1 MSERLVF
8 ELLAVDRA
16 TAPLKAVQTQ
26 LDNTT
31 AATRKLGNQ
40 TAGTTKE
47 FRKFALGGLQ
57 QAGFQIGDFFV
68 QVANGTNK
76 MQAFGQQAP
85 QFLQIFGPIGSVV
98 GAAIAVFA
106 AFSVIAEK
114 SASAAKTSADRY
126 ADALDKLSAAT
137 KNAKD
142 AIEQFRFGDSVASFT
157 ENEIK
162 NLESQ
167 ASRLRQVL
175 TELRTTETSGSST
188 GLEQITAMLA
198 RRSAIAEFQTR
209 KEELRVVQEKLQV
222 LRALDEAQRMLNGG
236 LSVSSGIQKG
246 LVYDMEVQLRL
257 AREMASFSQQLA
269 EGIEDPQ
276 KKLDTQ
282 REYQALLQAGLKP
295 VEAMAQAQFSVETA
309 LNRSK
314 IASGQLT
321 SDQVKT
327 LQATNAVLLT
337 AFVLEGQFRA
347 IADETKLLEQG
358 ISQSVIDALKLE
370 GVDLSNLSAG
380 AISAAE
386 MATKLGISL
395 GLAREIR
402 KISALPSAD
411 RSIYTGVKT
420 GVLPDAA
427 LNSIGMGGSGF
438 TQDANAPIEIPGAMS
453 DNPRDD
459 KKGGGGA
466 TDAMKTL
473 REQLA
478 LETELIGK
486 TEAQQRVIQALGLD
500 YKKYGETALNSL
512 VVQITEMDRL
522 NKLAEQQKEIANTIR
537 SAFEGAF
544 MSMVDGTKSVAQAFK
559 DMTRQIIMKLYEQL
573 VVQQM
578 VNAAM
583 GLVGSIFPSLAP
595 FLSGTRA
602 MGGQVTSGKAYLVG
616 ERGPEIV
623 VPSRNGQV
631 VPNNQMG
638 GNNVTVN
645 QSISFGAGVTRAE
658 IQAMLPKIVEST
670 KAAVFDAQRRSV
682 NGMGY

>member
-114 SASAAKTSADRY
+114 SASAAKASADRY

-198 RRSAIAEFQTR
+198 RRSAVAEFQTR

-314 IASGQLT
+314 IASGELT

-395 GLAREIR
+395 GLAREIQQLSKMSPEEKFIR
-402 KISALPSAD
+402 Q
-411 RSIYTGVKT
+411 GVKT
-420 GVLPDAA
+420 GALPREA
-427 LNSIGMGGSGF
+427 LNSLGGQTGF

-638 GNNVTVN
+638 GSNVTVN

-682 NGMGY
+682 NGMGYA

>member
-114 SASAAKTSADRY
+114 SASAVKDSVGTYAESLDR
-126 ADALDKLSAAT
+126 LSAAIQ
-137 KNAKD
+137 NAKD
-142 AIEQFRFGDSVASFT
+142 AIDQFRFGDSVASFT

-167 ASRLRQVL
+167 VQRLRQLL

-188 GLEQITAMLA
+188 GLQQIAAMFSRDA
-198 RRSAIAEFQTR
+198 AIEEFQTR
-209 KEELRVVQEKLQV
+209 REELRVLEDKLQV
-222 LRALDEAQRMLNGG
+222 FRALEEAQRMLNGG

-246 LVYDMEVQLRL
+246 LVYDKEVELRNARELVQSYVSQIEVMGRTKAEAEAIAEAASKAGVSANDLAHINFSNIATAATEALRL
-257 AREMASFSQQLA
+257 A
-269 EGIEDPQ
+269 G
-276 KKLDTQ
+276 
-282 REYQALLQAGLKP
+282 
-295 VEAMAQAQFSVETA
+295 
-309 LNRSK
+309 N
-314 IASGQLT
+314 
-321 SDQVKT
+321 
-327 LQATNAVLLT
+327 
-337 AFVLEGQFRA
+337 
-347 IADETKLLEQG
+347 
-358 ISQSVIDALKLE
+358 
-370 GVDLSNLSAG
+370 
-380 AISAAE
+380 
-386 MATKLGISL
+386 LGISL
-395 GLAREIR
+395 
-402 KISALPSAD
+402 
-411 RSIYTGVKT
+411 
-420 GVLPDAA
+420 DAA
-427 LNSIGMGGSGF
+427 ARLAALGPQGIGGNDPSGGTYGGR
-438 TQDANAPIEIPGAMS
+438 GAGPSQADIIAMRVAGQFGYNTPP
-453 DNPRDD
+453 DN

-466 TDAMKTL
+466 TDPIKRL

-478 LETELIGK
+478 LEAELLGK

-500 YKKYGETALNSL
+500 YQKYGDTALNSL
-512 VVQITEMDRL
+512 VGQITEMDRL
-522 NKLAEQQKEIANTIR
+522 NKLAEQQKEIASTIR
-537 SAFEGAF
+537 SAFSGAF
-544 MSMVDGTKSVAQAFK
+544 MSMVDGTKSVKDAFR
-559 DMTRQIIMKLYEQL
+559 DMARNIIAKLYEVL
-573 VVQQM
+573 VVQRI
-578 VNAAM
+578 VNGIM
-583 GLVGSIFPSLAP
+583 GFVGKAFPALAP
-595 FLSGTRA
+595 AIAGAKA
-602 MGGQVTSGKAYLVG
+602 MGGPVTGGKAYLVG
-616 ERGPEIV
+616 ERGPEMV
-623 VPSRNGQV
+623 VPSRNAQV
-631 VPNNQMG
+631 IPNNQMSG
-638 GNNVTVN
+638 GGVTVN

-682 NGMGY
+682 NGMGYA

>member
-31 AATRKLGNQ
+31 AATKKLGNQ
-40 TAGTTKE
+40 TAGTTRD

-85 QFLQIFGPIGSVV
+85 QLLQIFGPIGSVV

-114 SASAAKTSADRY
+114 SASATKASADRY

-167 ASRLRQVL
+167 ASRLRQIL

-198 RRSAIAEFQTR
+198 RRSAVAEFQTR

-236 LSVSSGIQKG
+236 LSVASGIQKG
-246 LVYDMEVQLRL
+246 LVYDKQVELRNARELVQSYVSQIEVMGRTKAEAEAIAEAASKAGVSANDLAHINFSNIATAATEALRL
-257 AREMASFSQQLA
+257 A
-269 EGIEDPQ
+269 G
-276 KKLDTQ
+276 
-282 REYQALLQAGLKP
+282 
-295 VEAMAQAQFSVETA
+295 
-309 LNRSK
+309 N
-314 IASGQLT
+314 
-321 SDQVKT
+321 
-327 LQATNAVLLT
+327 
-337 AFVLEGQFRA
+337 
-347 IADETKLLEQG
+347 
-358 ISQSVIDALKLE
+358 
-370 GVDLSNLSAG
+370 
-380 AISAAE
+380 
-386 MATKLGISL
+386 LGISL
-395 GLAREIR
+395 
-402 KISALPSAD
+402 
-411 RSIYTGVKT
+411 
-420 GVLPDAA
+420 DAA
-427 LNSIGMGGSGF
+427 ARLAALGPQGIGGNDPSGGTYGGR
-438 TQDANAPIEIPGAMS
+438 GAGPSQADIIAMRVAGQFGYNTPP
-453 DNPRDD
+453 DN

-466 TDAMKTL
+466 TDPIKTL

-478 LETELIGK
+478 LEAELLGK

-500 YKKYGETALNSL
+500 YQKYGDTALNGL
-512 VVQITEMDRL
+512 VEQITKMDQL
-522 NKLAEQQKEIANTIR
+522 NKLAEQQKEIASTIR
-537 SAFEGAF
+537 SAFSGAF
-544 MSMVDGTKSVAQAFK
+544 MSMVDGTKTVAQAFK
-559 DMTRQIIMKLYEQL
+559 DMTRQIILKLYEQL

-583 GLVGSIFPSLAP
+583 GLIGSIFPSLAP

-602 MGGQVTSGKAYLVG
+602 MGGPVTGNKAYLVG
-616 ERGPEIV
+616 EKGPEII
-623 VPSRNGQV
+623 VPSRNAQV
-631 VPNNQMG
+631 IPNNQMG
-638 GNNVTVN
+638 GGGVTVVQN
-645 QSISFGAGVTRAE
+645 INISTGVQQTVRSEIRSLMPQIAE
-658 IQAMLPKIVEST
+658 SA

-682 NGMGY
+682 NGMGFA

>member
-40 TAGTTKE
+40 TSGTIKE
-47 FRKFALGGLQ
+47 FRKFSMGALQ
-57 QAGFQIGDFFV
+57 QAGFQFGDFFV

-85 QFLQIFGPIGSVV
+85 QFLQIFGPIGAVV

-114 SASAAKTSADRY
+114 SASAAKASADRY

-198 RRSAIAEFQTR
+198 RRSAVAEFQTR

-236 LSVSSGIQKG
+236 LSVAAGIQKG
-246 LVYDMEVQLRL
+246 IVYDMEVQLRI
-257 AREMASFSQQLA
+257 AREMASFAEQLA
-269 EGIEDPQ
+269 SGVEDPQ

-282 REYQALLQAGLKP
+282 REYQRLLQAGIKP

-321 SDQVKT
+321 SEQRIG
-327 LQATNAVLLT
+327 LEAANAVLLST
-337 AFVLEGQFRA
+337 FVLEQQIRA
-347 IADETKLLEQG
+347 VAVETKLLEQG
-358 ISQSVIDALKLE
+358 ISQSAIDGAKLA
-370 GVDLSNLSAG
+370 GLDLSNLTD
-380 AISAAE
+380 AASDVLKL
-386 MATKLGISL
+386 ATNMGISVQAAANLSLEL
-395 GLAREIR
+395 GRLSRLNQNAGRGSKSNRPIEFGTGPNAGKTVEEIR
-402 KISALPSAD
+402 
-411 RSIYTGVKT
+411 R
-420 GVLPDAA
+420 
-427 LNSIGMGGSGF
+427 LN
-438 TQDANAPIEIPGAMS
+438 E
-453 DNPRDD
+453 
-459 KKGGGGA
+459 KGGGGA
-466 TDAMKTL
+466 NDPMKTL

-478 LETELIGK
+478 LETELLGK

-500 YKKYGETALNSL
+500 YKKYGDTALNGL
-512 VVQITEMDRL
+512 VDQITEMDRL
-522 NKLAEQQKEIANTIR
+522 NKLAEQQKEIASTIR
-537 SAFEGAF
+537 SAFSGAF
-544 MSMVDGTKSVAQAFK
+544 MSMVDGTKSVKDAFR
-559 DMTRQIIMKLYEQL
+559 DMARNIIMKLYEVL
-573 VVQQM
+573 VVQRL
-578 VNAAM
+578 VNGIMGFFGGAM
-583 GLVGSIFPSLAP
+583 PGV
-595 FLSGTRA
+595 
-602 MGGQVTSGKAYLVG
+602 GKALGFMADGGTAQANKPYIVG
-616 ERGPEIV
+616 ERGPELMVPGRSSAIIPNDKLGGGGGIV
-623 VPSRNGQV
+623 V
-631 VPNNQMG
+631 NQTINISTG
-638 GNNVTVN
+638 VQQTVRSEIRSLMP
-645 QSISFGAGVTRAE
+645 QIAE
-658 IQAMLPKIVEST
+658 SA
-670 KAAVFDAQRRSV
+670 KAAVADAKRRGGSY
-682 NGMGY
+682 GSAFA

>member
-114 SASAAKTSADRY
+114 SASAVKDSVGTYAESLDR
-126 ADALDKLSAAT
+126 LSAAIQ
-137 KNAKD
+137 NAKD
-142 AIEQFRFGDSVASFT
+142 AIDQFRFGDSVASFT

-167 ASRLRQVL
+167 VQRLRQLL

-188 GLEQITAMLA
+188 GLQQIAAMFSRDA
-198 RRSAIAEFQTR
+198 AIEEFQTR
-209 KEELRVVQEKLQV
+209 REELRVLEDKLQV
-222 LRALDEAQRMLNGG
+222 FRALEEAQRMLNGG

-246 LVYDMEVQLRL
+246 LVYDKEVELRNARELVQSYVSQIEVMGRTKAEAEAIAEAASKAGVSANDLAHINFSNIATAATEALRL
-257 AREMASFSQQLA
+257 A
-269 EGIEDPQ
+269 G
-276 KKLDTQ
+276 
-282 REYQALLQAGLKP
+282 
-295 VEAMAQAQFSVETA
+295 
-309 LNRSK
+309 N
-314 IASGQLT
+314 
-321 SDQVKT
+321 
-327 LQATNAVLLT
+327 
-337 AFVLEGQFRA
+337 
-347 IADETKLLEQG
+347 
-358 ISQSVIDALKLE
+358 
-370 GVDLSNLSAG
+370 
-380 AISAAE
+380 
-386 MATKLGISL
+386 LGISL
-395 GLAREIR
+395 
-402 KISALPSAD
+402 
-411 RSIYTGVKT
+411 
-420 GVLPDAA
+420 DAA
-427 LNSIGMGGSGF
+427 ARLAALGPQGIGGNDPSGGTYGGR
-438 TQDANAPIEIPGAMS
+438 GAGPSQADIIAMRVAGQFGYNTPP
-453 DNPRDD
+453 DN

-466 TDAMKTL
+466 TDPIKRL

-478 LETELIGK
+478 LEAELLGK

-500 YKKYGETALNSL
+500 YQKYGDTALNSL
-512 VVQITEMDRL
+512 VGQITEMDRL
-522 NKLAEQQKEIANTIR
+522 NKLAEQQKEIASTIR
-537 SAFEGAF
+537 SAFSGAF
-544 MSMVDGTKSVAQAFK
+544 MSMVDGTKSVKDAFR
-559 DMTRQIIMKLYEQL
+559 DMARSIIMKLYEVL
-573 VVQQM
+573 VVQRI
-578 VNAAM
+578 VNGIM
-583 GLVGSIFPSLAP
+583 GFVGKAFPSLAP
-595 FLSGTRA
+595 FLDTA
-602 MGGQVTSGKAYLVG
+602 WNGGGVTGNKPVLVG
-616 ERGPEIV
+616 EKGPEII
-623 VPSRNGQV
+623 VPSRNSQV
-631 VPNNQMG
+631 VANHQMG
-638 GNNVTVN
+638 GGGVSVVQN
-645 QSISFGAGVTRAE
+645 ISFGAGVTRAE

-682 NGMGY
+682 NGMGYA

>member
-57 QAGFQIGDFFV
+57 QAGFQFGDFFV

-85 QFLQIFGPIGSVV
+85 QFLQIFGPIGAVV

-114 SASAAKTSADRY
+114 SASAAKASADRY

-198 RRSAIAEFQTR
+198 RRSAVAEFQTR

-282 REYQALLQAGLKP
+282 REYQTLLQAGLKP

-347 IADETKLLEQG
+347 VADETKLLEQG

-395 GLAREIR
+395 GLAREIQQLSKMSPEEKFIR
-402 KISALPSAD
+402 Q
-411 RSIYTGVKT
+411 GVKT
-420 GVLPDAA
+420 GALPREA
-427 LNSIGMGGSGF
+427 LNSLGGQTGF

-459 KKGGGGA
+459 KKGGGGS

-537 SAFEGAF
+537 SAFSGAF

-682 NGMGY
+682 NGMGYA

>member
-31 AATRKLGNQ
+31 AATKKLGNQ
-40 TAGTTKE
+40 TSGTAKD
-47 FRKFALGGLQ
+47 FRKFTLGGLQ

-68 QVANGTNK
+68 QVANGTNQ

-98 GAAIAVFA
+98 GAAVAVFA

-114 SASAAKTSADRY
+114 SASAVSASVGRY
-126 ADALDKLSAAT
+126 AESLDKLSAAIQ
-137 KNAKD
+137 NAKD
-142 AIEQFRFGDSVASFT
+142 AIDQFRFGDSIADLT

-162 NLESQ
+162 SLESQ
-167 ASRLRQVL
+167 VQRLRQLL
-175 TELRTTETSGSST
+175 TELRTTETSGAST
-188 GLEQITAMLA
+188 GLQQIAAMFSRDA
-198 RRSAIAEFQTR
+198 AIEEFQTR
-209 KEELRVVQEKLQV
+209 KEELRVIEEKLQV
-222 LRALDEAQRMLNGG
+222 FQALNEAQRMLNGG
-236 LSVSSGIQKG
+236 LSVAAGIQKG
-246 LVYDMEVQLRL
+246 LVYDKEVELRTAKEAEIQRIARGEAIYGQMIAIQSAQAEYIKSQESFNQRLMEGYGLYGALRRQ
-257 AREMASFSQQLA
+257 A
-269 EGIEDPQ
+269 
-276 KKLDTQ
+276 
-282 REYQALLQAGLKP
+282 QALSEDA
-295 VEAMAQAQFSVETA
+295 AAAAAAAQAA
-309 LNRSK
+309 
-314 IASGQLT
+314 
-321 SDQVKT
+321 
-327 LQATNAVLLT
+327 AVGAGRGLGRQGPELDPY
-337 AFVLEGQFRA
+337 GFRA
-347 IADETKLLEQG
+347 QLER
-358 ISQSVIDALKLE
+358 DR
-370 GVDLSNLSAG
+370 
-380 AISAAE
+380 AA
-386 MATKLGISL
+386 
-395 GLAREIR
+395 
-402 KISALPSAD
+402 AD
-411 RSIYTGVKT
+411 R
-420 GVLPDAA
+420 D
-427 LNSIGMGGSGF
+427 
-438 TQDANAPIEIPGAMS
+438 S
-453 DNPRDD
+453 DTAS
-459 KKGGGGA
+459 GGGA
-466 TDAMKTL
+466 IDPMKTL

>member
-31 AATRKLGNQ
+31 DATRRLGNQ
-40 TAGTTKE
+40 TSGATKE

-85 QFLQIFGPIGSVV
+85 QLLQIFGPIGSVV

-114 SASAAKTSADRY
+114 SASAAKASADRY
-126 ADALDKLSAAT
+126 ADALDRLSAST

-142 AIEQFRFGDSVASFT
+142 AIEQFRFGDSVSDFT

-162 NLESQ
+162 NLKSQ

-198 RRSAIAEFQTR
+198 RRSAVAEFQTR
-209 KEELRVVQEKLQV
+209 KEELRVVEEKLQV
-222 LRALDEAQRMLNGG
+222 FRALEEAQRMLNGG

-246 LVYDMEVQLRL
+246 IVYDMEVQLRL

-269 EGIEDPQ
+269 EGVEAPQ
-276 KKLDTQ
+276 KKLDIQ
-282 REYQALLQAGLKP
+282 REYQSLLQAGLKP
-295 VEAMAQAQFSVETA
+295 IEAMAEAQFSVETA

-314 IASGQLT
+314 IASGKLT
-321 SDQVKT
+321 SDQVT
-327 LQATNAVLLT
+327 ALQATNAVLLNT
-337 AFVLEGQFRA
+337 FLLEGQYRA
-347 IADETKLLEQG
+347 IAEETKLLEQG
-358 ISQSVIDALKLE
+358 LSQGAIDGAKLA
-370 GVDLSNLSAG
+370 GLDLSNLTD
-380 AISAAE
+380 AASDVL
-386 MATKLGISL
+386 MLATNMGISVQAAANLSLEL
-395 GLAREIR
+395 GR
-402 KISALPSAD
+402 
-411 RSIYTGVKT
+411 
-420 GVLPDAA
+420 
-427 LNSIGMGGSGF
+427 LNRLNQNAGRGS
-438 TQDANAPIEIPGAMS
+438 DSNKPIEFGTGPNAGKTVEEVRRL
-453 DNPRDD
+453 DEKR
-459 KKGGGGA
+459 GGGA
-466 TDAMKTL
+466 NDPMKRL

-478 LETELIGK
+478 LESELLGK

-500 YKKYGETALNSL
+500 YKKYGETALNGL
-512 VVQITEMDRL
+512 VGQITEMDRL
-522 NKLAEQQKEIANTIR
+522 NKLAEQQKEIASTIR
-537 SAFEGAF
+537 DSFSSAF

-595 FLSGTRA
+595 ALATA
-602 MGGQVTSGKAYLVG
+602 WNGGGVTGNKPVLVG
-616 ERGPEIV
+616 EKGPEII
-623 VPSRNGQV
+623 VPSRNSQV
-631 VPNNQMG
+631 VANHQMG
-638 GNNVTVN
+638 GGGVTVN